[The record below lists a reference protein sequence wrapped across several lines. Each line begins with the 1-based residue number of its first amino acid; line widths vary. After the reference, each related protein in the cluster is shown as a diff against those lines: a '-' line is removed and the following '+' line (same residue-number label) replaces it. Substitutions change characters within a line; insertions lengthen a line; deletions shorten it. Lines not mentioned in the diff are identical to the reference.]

1 MQVIVI
7 SGEQTLR
14 RGTPQLE
21 FTTSGDARP
30 FENKDLTPSVSPTL
44 VNWKTSQL
52 SATTWGN
59 FKEYCGSLQ
68 CVIML
73 KQRYRASS
81 HVGK

>member
-1 MQVIVI
+1 MQVTVI

-21 FTTSGDARP
+21 FTTSGDASP
-30 FENKDLTPSVSPTL
+30 FKNKDLTPSVSPTL
-44 VNWKTSQL
+44 ANWKTSQL
-52 SATTWGN
+52 SGTIWGN

-68 CVIML
+68 CVIMSR
-73 KQRYRASS
+73 QRYRESS